1 MPNYPSSL
9 INGLS
14 PGNRLV
20 NNVTDQ
26 RDFQYFLE
34 PSAGSQ
40 VGFAF
45 SIATFQPLSTYS
57 AVGLSLTYAVTTGG
71 GIALT
76 IDQFLTSSLVNGTST
91 VLIKNETGSNAKY
104 NGLYLVTEKG
114 ATGTSWVLTRD
125 TRFDEDPEFKTD
137 TIFSIG
143 YGTTNANTKWYIN
156 TSEPI
161 TVGGTAISFTQVPTT
176 IDYNSAANYPTDVNV
191 GINRLNL
198 ASDFVNDFKSMINLT
213 QKDLTDLETEIGGL
227 DSVVG
232 IKYLGASNIYT
243 IQHVHRRLEKLN
255 FQIKKLKDDIALM
268 NDTTYFSALYYT
280 SVSGTNAAIGV
291 TGRYPSSKNR
301 LTNSAGGI

>member
-26 RDFQYFLE
+26 RDFKFILE

-40 VGFAF
+40 AGLAI
-45 SIATFQPLSTYS
+45 SLASFQTLPNS
-57 AVGLSLTYAVTTGG
+57 AVAIGITSFVCGAVGTTLNID
-71 GIALT
+71 GIG
-76 IDQFLTSSLVNGTST
+76 LTSLAYSHT
-91 VLIKNETGSNAKY
+91 VLVKNQGAGGVGASNGIY
-104 NGLYLVTEKG
+104 TLTTVG
-114 ATGTSWVLTRD
+114 AAGVSWVLTRD
-125 TRFDEDPEFKTD
+125 TRFDEDAEFKLD

-143 YGTTNANTKWYIN
+143 LGTTNANTKWYLN
-156 TSEPI
+156 TAEPI
-161 TVGGTAISFTQVPTT
+161 TVGTTALTFTQVPTT

-191 GINRLNL
+191 GIDRLNL

-291 TGRYPSSKNR
+291 TGKYPSSKNR